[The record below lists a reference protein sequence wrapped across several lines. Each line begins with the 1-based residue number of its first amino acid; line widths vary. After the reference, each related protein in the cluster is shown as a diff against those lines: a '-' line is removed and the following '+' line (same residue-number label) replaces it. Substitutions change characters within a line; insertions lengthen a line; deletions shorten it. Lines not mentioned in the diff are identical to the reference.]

1 MYNAFYDVE
10 ITTVVQGTED
20 LPRHSEATVLE
31 LKDKSLLIAWQRHE
45 KSKFGGGDQAPS
57 TISLMNSY
65 DNGKTWENF
74 RVAAGMI
81 EGCVNVYSPS
91 LYRNMD
97 GTITLFFKR
106 YMSLQPG
113 KVHEV
118 NYYRIDSGDEGKTW
132 SEEKL
137 LWERKPYAPLNHS
150 AKRTLSG
157 ATLLPLCEGRG
168 GWCAPNETHLVSVLR
183 SEDDLKTWTQS
194 NEICVPMRGL
204 MEPCIS
210 QQANGRLNMVMRTQL
225 GSVFYSESY
234 DDGRT
239 WSKPQPTSLKAP
251 ESCPCTA
258 TIPGTDV
265 QIIVWNNSEYD
276 MHWRSHYGKRTPLTM
291 ALSRD
296 GLRTF
301 TDFIDLETDPMQI
314 YTNPA
319 ITITSDGL
327 CVLTYWNGRYHED
340 GRMGAGY
347 ISLKLATFRVKI

>member
-1 MYNAFYDVE
+1 
-10 ITTVVQGTED
+10 
-20 LPRHSEATVLE
+20 
-31 LKDKSLLIAWQRHE
+31 
-45 KSKFGGGDQAPS
+45 
-57 TISLMNSY
+57 
-65 DNGKTWENF
+65 
-74 RVAAGMI
+74 
-81 EGCVNVYSPS
+81 
-91 LYRNMD
+91 
-97 GTITLFFKR
+97 
-106 YMSLQPG
+106 
-113 KVHEV
+113 
-118 NYYRIDSGDEGKTW
+118 
-132 SEEKL
+132 
-137 LWERKPYAPLNHS
+137 
-150 AKRTLSG
+150 
-157 ATLLPLCEGRG
+157 
-168 GWCAPNETHLVSVLR
+168 
-183 SEDDLKTWTQS
+183 
-194 NEICVPMRGL
+194 MRGL

-239 WSKPQPTSLKAP
+239 WSKPQPTCLRAP

-319 ITITSDGL
+319 ITTMGL
-327 CVLTYWNGRYHED
+327 DKIAMGRQAMATLFQIMNGSNYDR
-340 GRMGAGY
+340 
-347 ISLKLATFRVKI
+347 ISLLPTTLVERSSVKTMEGHL